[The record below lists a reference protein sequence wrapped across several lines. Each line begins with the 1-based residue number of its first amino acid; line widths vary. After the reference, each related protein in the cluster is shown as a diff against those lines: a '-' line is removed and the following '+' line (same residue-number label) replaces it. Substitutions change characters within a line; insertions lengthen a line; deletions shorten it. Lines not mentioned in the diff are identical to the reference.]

1 MTVGINFQKAVVRS
15 RDSAFSPHA
24 FGRLERTAPRHPIF
38 DSGDRDREGV
48 LGMRPMENEK
58 PDSASVHHI
67 KRRRNR
73 LRVSRTRVVMGLLL
87 IVALAV
93 FISLANKAVQEN
105 AEAIRQSFGR

>member
-1 MTVGINFQKAVVRS
+1 
-15 RDSAFSPHA
+15 
-24 FGRLERTAPRHPIF
+24 
-38 DSGDRDREGV
+38 
-48 LGMRPMENEK
+48 MENEK
-58 PDSASVHHI
+58 PDPANVHHI